1 MPIVEIECGRSSEKI
16 IWLYFTDSRQN
27 IFVEALKLKVDE
39 SGAKWRVW
47 QICTGCSVVTSKGLS
62 LDFLFSTKHSGW

>member
-39 SGAKWRVW
+39 SGAKMESMAVMY
-47 QICTGCSVVTSKGLS
+47 GL
-62 LDFLFSTKHSGW
+62 